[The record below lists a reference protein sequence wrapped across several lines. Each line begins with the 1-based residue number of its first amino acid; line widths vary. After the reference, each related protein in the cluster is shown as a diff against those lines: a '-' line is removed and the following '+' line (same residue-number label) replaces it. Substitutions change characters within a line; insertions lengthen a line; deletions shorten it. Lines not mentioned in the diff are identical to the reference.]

1 MRLLKKSS
9 VLSFIIFNLI
19 FSKHNIE
26 IINNS
31 ESVLTIK
38 LSNSAKT
45 QADLFVNHIFVGL
58 PDKKLPNIELLS
70 SQISNSTFPLEPQI
84 GKTYDWIGVQ
94 KHKNLNV
101 GILKIN
107 PIINSNSYYKEIIL
121 KVSFSSSRSV
131 FRQSDNNEEK
141 TLSNKIINWDI
152 AKNWFLENEVRPRIN
167 TANSESG
174 DWIIFDVKN
183 DGIKHL
189 SYNQL
194 KRIYMALDDHDPRTI
209 SIYTNPTVGRA
220 KSQETN
226 VSIQENLIELPI
238 LFIGEEDGAFDPGDK
253 IIFYA
258 QGPSGFDINQN
269 LVKWSQNLYF
279 NNSKYCYSYQTT
291 AQL

>member
-9 VLSFIIFNLI
+9 ILSFIIFNLI

-31 ESVLTIK
+31 KSVLTIK

-58 PDKKLPNIELLS
+58 PDKKLPKIELLS

-131 FRQSDNNEEK
+131 FRQSDNNEKK

-167 TANSESG
+167 IANSESG
-174 DWIIFDVKN
+174 DWIIFDVKT

-194 KRIYMALDDHDPRTI
+194 KRIYKDNIMLKNSLTASREAMDKNLGAN
-209 SIYTNPTVGRA
+209 YLELG
-220 KSQETN
+220 QN
-226 VSIQENLIELPI
+226 VLNKNILVLMYVILII
-238 LFIGEEDGAFDPGDK
+238 KFIF
-253 IIFYA
+253 
-258 QGPSGFDINQN
+258 
-269 LVKWSQNLYF
+269 
-279 NNSKYCYSYQTT
+279 T
-291 AQL
+291 AH